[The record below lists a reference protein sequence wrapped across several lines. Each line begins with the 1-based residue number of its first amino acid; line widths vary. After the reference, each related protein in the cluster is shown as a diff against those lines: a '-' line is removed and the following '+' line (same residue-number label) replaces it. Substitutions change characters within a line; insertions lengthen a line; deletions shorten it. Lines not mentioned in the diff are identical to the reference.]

1 MLEILVMMLMMLE
14 KRTKTDLGGP
24 GRDVE
29 PSWKQ
34 ERIVSL
40 KKTKIVKKYCKRTR
54 SMLVAYK

>member
-40 KKTKIVKKYCKRTR
+40 KKNKDCKEI
-54 SMLVAYK
+54 LQKD